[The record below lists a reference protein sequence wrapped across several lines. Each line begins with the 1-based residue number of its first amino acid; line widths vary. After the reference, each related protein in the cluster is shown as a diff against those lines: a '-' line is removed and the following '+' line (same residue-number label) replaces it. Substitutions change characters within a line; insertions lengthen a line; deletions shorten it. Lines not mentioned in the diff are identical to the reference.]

1 MNIINYENLKDGI
14 KDSFFE
20 KIEFEAISSVE
31 EIIREVKHEG
41 DIAVKKYSKQFDNE
55 DLESFLV
62 SEAEIKDAYSKV
74 DAKTIKAIKKSI
86 QNVKK
91 FSEKQLKC
99 LKNLKTKID
108 SNELGHKITPLDS
121 VGCYIP
127 GGNYP
132 LLSSAVMTI
141 TPARVAG
148 VKEIVACSPKIRPE
162 TIVACNLA
170 GANKIYKIGGVQ
182 AIAAMAY
189 GTQTVSKVNKIV
201 GPGNKYVTAA
211 KKYVY
216 GEVGIDFLAGPSE
229 VMIIADETANPEF
242 VSADM
247 LAQCEHDVDA
257 RAFLV
262 IIGEHLGNN
271 LAQQV
276 EVSAQKQLERLSTKE
291 IASKS
296 FEKSFAIIVKNIDEA
311 IEIVNKKAPEHLELC
326 FRNTKKS
333 IAKFKNYGSL
343 FIGNY
348 SAEVYGDY
356 CSGTNHVLPTNEVSK
371 YSGSLSV
378 FDFVKVQTYQIISK
392 RGNCK
397 ISAFASQLAETEGLK
412 AHKLA
417 ADIRNSNYKIHIN

>member
-1 MNIINYENLKDGI
+1 MQII
-14 KDSFFE
+14 DSKNMSTNFFE
-20 KIEFEAISSVE
+20 KIEFETISSVE
-31 EIIREVKHEG
+31 EIAKDVKNNG
-41 DIAVKKYSKQFDNE
+41 DEAVRKYTNQFDNQ
-55 DLESFLV
+55 DLGNFIV
-62 SEAEIKDAYSKV
+62 SKEEIKEAFTKV
-74 DAKTIKAIKKSI
+74 DKKTINAIKKSI
-86 QNVKK
+86 ANVKR
-91 FSEKQLKC
+91 FSEEQLKC

-108 SNELGHKITPLDS
+108 SNELGHKIIPLDS

-141 TPARVAG
+141 TPAKVAG
-148 VKEIVACSPKIRPE
+148 VKDVIACSPKIKPE
-162 TIVACNLA
+162 VIVACNLA
-170 GANKIYKIGGVQ
+170 GADKIYKIGGVQ

-189 GTQTVSKVNKIV
+189 GTQSVSKVNKIV

-211 KKYVY
+211 KKYVF

-242 VSADM
+242 VAADM
-247 LAQCEHDVDA
+247 LAQCEHDLDA

-262 IIGEHLGNN
+262 TTKSDF
-271 LAQQV
+271 AKQV
-276 EVSAQKQLERLSTKE
+276 EEAAQKQLETLSTKE

-296 FEKSFAIIVKNIDEA
+296 FEKSFAIIVKSIEEA
-311 IEIVNKKAPEHLELC
+311 IEISNKKAPEHLEC
-326 FRNTKKS
+326 CYKNAKKD
-333 IAKFKNYGSL
+333 IDKFKNYGSL

-371 YSGSLSV
+371 YSGGLSV
-378 FDFVKVQTYQIISK
+378 FDFVKIQTYQIISQK
-392 RGNCK
+392 GNCK
-397 ISAFASQLAETEGLK
+397 ISAFTSQLADKEGLQ

-417 ADIRNSNYKIHIN
+417 ADIRQLNKKFT